1 VQEAKATN
9 LEDAE
14 MIANLDNG
22 EQMLELNYGAQVT
35 PWLLL
40 RPDLQYY
47 IEPGAF
53 SGKKRDNALAAG
65 LQVKATF

>member
-1 VQEAKATN
+1 
-9 LEDAE
+9 
-14 MIANLDNG
+14 
-22 EQMLELNYGAQVT
+22 MLELNYGAQVT

>member
-1 VQEAKATN
+1 
-9 LEDAE
+9 

-40 RPDLQYY
+40 RP
-47 IEPGAF
+47 ICSTTSSPARF
-53 SGKKRDNALAAG
+53 PAK
-65 LQVKATF
+65 T